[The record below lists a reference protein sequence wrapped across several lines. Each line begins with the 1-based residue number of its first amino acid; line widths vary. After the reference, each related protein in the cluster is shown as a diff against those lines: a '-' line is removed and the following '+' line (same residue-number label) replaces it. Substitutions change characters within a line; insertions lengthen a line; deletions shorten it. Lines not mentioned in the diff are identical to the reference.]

1 MLGNRALKN
10 SIIELNAETLEQYD
24 IVKNEV
30 AKLVGVSKMSWDL
43 VSSRLFDKTRWVCF
57 GEGII
62 FSIVVFGGAYAINKM
77 VVTHKNDQNKD

>member
-1 MLGNRALKN
+1 MLGNRTLEN
-10 SIIELNAETLEQYD
+10 SIVELNTEAQYQYD
-24 IVKNEV
+24 IVRNEI

-57 GEGII
+57 GEGVI

-77 VVTHKNDQNKD
+77 VVKHKNDPNKD